1 MSTIAIVGAGPQ
13 LGRAIAHRFA
23 REGFDVALIAR
34 SRTTLEKMVVELTE
48 TGVRAAAFP
57 ADVTDRPGL
66 RDALAAAEDHFGT
79 IDVLEYSPGPSPA
92 DFAARPIVEASQL
105 TVESIMPE
113 MEMYVYGGVTAVGQV
128 LPGMLR
134 RGRGTILAT
143 TGAGSGPMIVP
154 EVANVQVATAGLRN
168 FILNLHAS
176 VAERGVYAAHVA
188 LGAFIGQGSPKSEPD
203 VIADAYWRLHLERKE
218 PELFYL
224 DLPEDFVFE
233 GVSPQYLSDDE

>member
-13 LGRAIAHRFA
+13 LGRAIGHRFA

-34 SRTTLEKMVVELTE
+34 SRTTIEKMAAELSE

-79 IDVLEYSPGPSPA
+79 IDVLEYSPGPSAA
-92 DFAARPIVEASQL
+92 DFAGRPV
-105 TVESIMPE
+105 VD
-113 MEMYVYGGVTAVGQV
+113 
-128 LPGMLR
+128 
-134 RGRGTILAT
+134 
-143 TGAGSGPMIVP
+143 
-154 EVANVQVATAGLRN
+154 
-168 FILNLHAS
+168 AS

-188 LGAFIGQGSPKSEPD
+188 IGAFIGQGSPKSEPD
-203 VIADAYWRLHLERKE
+203 VIADAYWRLHQERSE
-218 PELFYL
+218 SELFYL
-224 DLPEDFVFE
+224 DLPENFVFE